1 MALDGAFLRHIKQ
14 ELEGSLLGAR
24 VDKIH
29 QPNREELVVAF
40 RTREAAYR
48 VLFSARANSARVH
61 FTTIP
66 LENPKQPPMLCMLL
80 RKKLLGAKLVA
91 IRQPELERL
100 LHFDF
105 DAINELGDH
114 VTLTLTMEVMGRY
127 SNIIFTGEDGKIID
141 ALKRVDGSMSS
152 QRLVLPGLSYRLPPP
167 QDKLCPLS
175 ATSQQVV
182 GALQALPRDMELSKG
197 YLAVLQGVSPIVCRE
212 LAHQVGRGRELTVKT
227 MDEEQYF
234 RAGFFYQQLKDTIQA
249 VSGKPF
255 VAVSPQGKPM
265 DFSFVEIHQY
275 GTAAVVKEGES
286 FSQLLDEFY
295 RERDKQERM
304 RVREQDLLRLLSTH
318 SERLSRKIGIQRG
331 ELEQCAG
338 REGLRV
344 AGDLISA
351 NMYQMEKGLE
361 AVDLPNFYEEG
372 SPLLHIQLDPALT
385 PSQNAQK
392 YYKEYRKAKTAE
404 EKLTEQI
411 DLAGKELEYLESV
424 LDALGRAETERD
436 LSEIRAE
443 LQEQGYLRKLRSKK
457 DKPAG
462 VSAPMEFTTSDGF
475 TVLVGRN
482 NRQNDKLTL
491 KTANNND
498 IWFHTKNIPGSHTV
512 LVTQGRQPTE
522 TAMEQAAQLAAL
534 HSRAKDSS
542 QVPVDYTQIRH
553 VSKPVSY
560 THLAHLPQRHFGPCP
575 GNPRRA
581 GPGGPGAGRRHRR
594 DSHCGRQ
601 PGLRGVLPRPGDEV
615 RLRGSAEGLP
625 AAAGLP
631 AGVCGPGDC
640 HRRRQA
646 HPAGRERRQRG
657 GRHPGRW
664 LRL

>member
-14 ELEGSLLGAR
+14 ELEEKLLGAR

-29 QPNREELVVAF
+29 QPNREEVLVAF
-40 RTREAAYR
+40 RTREAAYK

-61 FTTIP
+61 FTAIP

-80 RKKLLGAKLVA
+80 RKKLQGAKLVA

-105 DAINELGDH
+105 DCINELGDH
-114 VTLTLTMEVMGRY
+114 VTLTLTMEIMGRY
-127 SNIIFTGEDGKIID
+127 SNIILTDEEGKIVD
-141 ALKRVDGSMSS
+141 ALKRVDAEMSS
-152 QRLVLPGLSYRLPPP
+152 QRLVLPGLSYHLPPP
-167 QDKLCPLS
+167 QNKLCPL
-175 ATSQQVV
+175 ATSSQQVV
-182 GALQALPRDMELSKG
+182 EALNALPKDMELSKG

-227 MDEEQYF
+227 MDEEQVF
-234 RAGFFYQQLKDTIQA
+234 RAGFFYQQMRDTVEA

-255 VAVSPQGKPM
+255 MAASPQGKPM
-265 DFSFVEIHQY
+265 DFSFLEIHQY
-275 GTAAVVKEGES
+275 GTDAVVKEAES

-304 RVREQDLLRLLSTH
+304 RIREQDLLKLLSTH
-318 SERLSRKIGIQRG
+318 SERLSRKINAQRG

-338 REGLRV
+338 RDGLRV

-351 NMYQMEKGLE
+351 HMYQMEKGAE
-361 AVDLPNFYEEG
+361 SVELPDFYQEG
-372 SPLLHIQLDPALT
+372 SPLVHIKLDPALT

-411 DLAGKELEYLESV
+411 ELAGKELEYLESV
-424 LDALGRAETERD
+424 LDALARAETERD
-436 LSEIRAE
+436 LAEIRAE

-457 DKPAG
+457 EKPAA
-462 VSAPMEFTTSDGF
+462 VSAPMKFTTSDGF

-482 NRQNDKLTL
+482 NRQNDRLTL

-512 LVTQGRQPTE
+512 LVTQGREPTE
-522 TAMEQAAQLAAL
+522 TAMEEAALLAAQ

-542 QVPVDYTQIRH
+542 QVPVDYTQIRY
-553 VSKPVSY
+553 VSKPQG
-560 THLAHLPQRHFGPCP
+560 AKP
-575 GNPRRA
+575 GMVIYVNYKTLYVT
-581 GPGGPGAGRRHRR
+581 PG
-594 DSHCGRQ
+594 
-601 PGLRGVLPRPGDEV
+601 E
-615 RLRGSAEGLP
+615 
-625 AAAGLP
+625 
-631 AGVCGPGDC
+631 
-640 HRRRQA
+640 
-646 HPAGRERRQRG
+646 
-657 GRHPGRW
+657 
-664 LRL
+664 

>member
-1 MALDGAFLRHIKQ
+1 MALDGAFLRHIKG
-14 ELEGSLLGAR
+14 ELEASLLGAR
-24 VDKIH
+24 VDKVH
-29 QPNREELVVAF
+29 QPNREELLIAF
-40 RTREAAYR
+40 RTREAAYK

-61 FTTIP
+61 FTAIP

-80 RKKLLGAKLVA
+80 RKKLQGARLTA

-127 SNIIFTGEDGKIID
+127 SNIILSDENGKIID
-141 ALKRVDGSMSS
+141 ALKRVDAEMSS

-182 GALQALPRDMELSKG
+182 EALKALPRDMELSKG
-197 YLAVLQGVSPIVCRE
+197 YLSVLQGLSPIVCRE

-227 MDEEQYF
+227 LDEEQLF
-234 RAGFFYQQLKDTIQA
+234 RAGFFFQQLKETIQQA
-249 VSGKPF
+249 SGRPYM
-255 VAVSPQGKPM
+255 AVSPQGKPM
-265 DFSFVEIHQY
+265 DFSFMDIHQY
-275 GTAAVVKEGES
+275 GSSAVVKEGES
-286 FSQLLDEFY
+286 FSALLDDFY

-318 SERLSRKIGIQRG
+318 SERLSRKIGLQRG

-338 REGLRV
+338 RDSLRV

-351 NMYQMEKGLE
+351 NMYQLEKGQE
-361 AVDLPNFYEEG
+361 WVDLPNFYEEG
-372 SPLLHIQLDPALT
+372 SPLVHIKLDPALT

-424 LDALGRAETERD
+424 LDALARAETERD

-443 LQEQGYLRKLRSKK
+443 LQEQGYLKRLRSKK
-457 DKPAG
+457 EKPAAAG
-462 VSAPMEFTTSDGF
+462 APMKFTTSDGF

-482 NRQNDKLTL
+482 NRQNDRLTL

-512 LVTQGRQPTE
+512 LVTEGRKPTE
-522 TAMEQAAQLAAL
+522 TAMEEAAQLAAQ
-534 HSRAKDSS
+534 HSRAKDSA
-542 QVPVDYTQIRH
+542 QVPVDYTQIRN
-553 VSKPVSY
+553 VSKPQG
-560 THLAHLPQRHFGPCP
+560 AKP
-575 GNPRRA
+575 GMVIYVNYKTLYVTPERA
-581 GPGGPGAGRRHRR
+581 ESIGG
-594 DSHCGRQ
+594 
-601 PGLRGVLPRPGDEV
+601 
-615 RLRGSAEGLP
+615 
-625 AAAGLP
+625 
-631 AGVCGPGDC
+631 
-640 HRRRQA
+640 
-646 HPAGRERRQRG
+646 
-657 GRHPGRW
+657 
-664 LRL
+664 

>member
-14 ELEGSLLGAR
+14 ELEEKLLGAR

-40 RTREAAYR
+40 RTRESGYK

-80 RKKLLGAKLVA
+80 RKKLQGAKVVA

-105 DAINELGDH
+105 DSINELGDH
-114 VTLTLTMEVMGRY
+114 VILTLTMEIMGRY
-127 SNIIFTGEDGKIID
+127 SNIILSDENGKIID
-141 ALKRVDGSMSS
+141 ALKRVDAEMSS
-152 QRLVLPGLSYRLPPP
+152 QRLVLPGLSYQLPPP
-167 QDKLCPLS
+167 QNKLCPLS
-175 ATSQQVV
+175 TSQQQVV
-182 GALQALPRDMELSKG
+182 EALKALPKDMELSKG
-197 YLAVLQGVSPIVCRE
+197 FLSVLQGVSPIVCRE
-212 LAHQVGRGRELTVKT
+212 LAHRVGRGAELTVKT

-234 RAGFFYQQLKDTIQA
+234 RAGFFYQQMKEAIDQ
-249 VSGKPF
+249 VSGKPYM
-255 VAVSPQGKPM
+255 AVNLQKKPM
-265 DFSFVEIHQY
+265 DFSFMEIRQY
-275 GTAAVVKEGES
+275 GTSAVVKEAET

-318 SERLSRKIGIQRG
+318 SERLSRKINAQRG
-331 ELEQCAG
+331 ELEQCAN
-338 REGLRV
+338 RDALRV

-351 NMYQMEKGLE
+351 SMYAISKG
-361 AVDLPNFYEEG
+361 ASSVDLPDFYQEDQ
-372 SPLLHIQLDPALT
+372 PLVHIKLDPALT

-424 LDALGRAETERD
+424 LDALARAETERD
-436 LSEIRAE
+436 LSEIRGE
-443 LQEQGYLRKLRSKK
+443 LAEQGYLRVHRNKK
-457 DKPAG
+457 EKPAA
-462 VSAPMEFTTSDGF
+462 VSAPMRFTTSDGF

-512 LVTQGRQPTE
+512 LVTEGKAPTE
-522 TAMEQAAQLAAL
+522 TAMEEAAKLAAL
-534 HSRAKDSS
+534 HSRAKDSA
-542 QVPVDYTQIRH
+542 QVPVDYTQIRN
-553 VSKPVSY
+553 VSKPQG
-560 THLAHLPQRHFGPCP
+560 AKP
-575 GNPRRA
+575 GMVIYVNYKTIYVTPDKETI
-581 GPGGPGAGRRHRR
+581 P
-594 DSHCGRQ
+594 
-601 PGLRGVLPRPGDEV
+601 
-615 RLRGSAEGLP
+615 EG
-625 AAAGLP
+625 
-631 AGVCGPGDC
+631 
-640 HRRRQA
+640 
-646 HPAGRERRQRG
+646 
-657 GRHPGRW
+657 
-664 LRL
+664 

>member
-14 ELEGSLLGAR
+14 ELEEKLLGAR

-40 RTREAAYR
+40 RTRESGYK

-80 RKKLLGAKLVA
+80 RKKLQGAKVVA

-105 DAINELGDH
+105 DSINELGDH
-114 VTLTLTMEVMGRY
+114 VILTLTMEIMGRY
-127 SNIIFTGEDGKIID
+127 SNIILSDENGKIID
-141 ALKRVDGSMSS
+141 ALKRVDAEMSS
-152 QRLVLPGLSYRLPPP
+152 QRLVLPGLSYQLPPP
-167 QDKLCPLS
+167 QNKLCPLS
-175 ATSQQVV
+175 TSQQQVV
-182 GALQALPRDMELSKG
+182 EALKALPKDMELSKG
-197 YLAVLQGVSPIVCRE
+197 FLSVLQGVSPIVCRE
-212 LAHQVGRGRELTVKT
+212 LAHRVGRGAELTVKT

-234 RAGFFYQQLKDTIQA
+234 RAGFFYQQMKETIDQ
-249 VSGKPF
+249 VSGKPYM
-255 VAVSPQGKPM
+255 AVNLQKKPM
-265 DFSFVEIHQY
+265 DFSFMEIRQY
-275 GTAAVVKEGES
+275 GTSAVVKEAET

-318 SERLSRKIGIQRG
+318 SERLSRKINAQRG
-331 ELEQCAG
+331 ELEQCAN
-338 REGLRV
+338 RDALRV

-351 NMYQMEKGLE
+351 SMYAISKG
-361 AVDLPNFYEEG
+361 ASNVDLPDFYQEDQ
-372 SPLLHIQLDPALT
+372 PLVHIKLDPALT

-424 LDALGRAETERD
+424 LDALARAETERD
-436 LSEIRAE
+436 LSEIRGE
-443 LQEQGYLRKLRSKK
+443 LAEQGYLRVHRNKK
-457 DKPAG
+457 EKPAA
-462 VSAPMEFTTSDGF
+462 VSAPMRFTTSDGF

-512 LVTQGRQPTE
+512 LVTEGKAPTE
-522 TAMEQAAQLAAL
+522 TAMEEAAKLAAL
-534 HSRAKDSS
+534 HSRAKDSA
-542 QVPVDYTQIRH
+542 QVPVDYTQIRN
-553 VSKPVSY
+553 VSKPQG
-560 THLAHLPQRHFGPCP
+560 AKP
-575 GNPRRA
+575 GMVIYVNYKTIYVTPDKETI
-581 GPGGPGAGRRHRR
+581 P
-594 DSHCGRQ
+594 
-601 PGLRGVLPRPGDEV
+601 
-615 RLRGSAEGLP
+615 EG
-625 AAAGLP
+625 
-631 AGVCGPGDC
+631 
-640 HRRRQA
+640 
-646 HPAGRERRQRG
+646 
-657 GRHPGRW
+657 
-664 LRL
+664 